1 MPERLP
7 DIICDTGFL
16 MHMAS
21 GRIRNLDGFD
31 LGNVSYVVPGAVLRE
46 LEKLSTDAAKGHEAR
61 KALGLA
67 GAMRRIIPG
76 GDYADRAIL
85 DHIRRHGGTVATTDA
100 GLKRDIKAAGGGVVS
115 LHDDNMV
122 LESPSGGGGSGAR
135 RRTRR

>member
-16 MHMAS
+16 MRMAS
-21 GRIRNLDGFD
+21 GRIRNLDTFD
-31 LGNVSYVVPGAVLRE
+31 LGNISYVVPGAVLRE
-46 LEKLSTDAAKGHEAR
+46 LERLATDAAKGHEAG

-67 GAMRRIIPG
+67 EAMRRVIPE

-85 DHIRRHGGTVATTDA
+85 DHIREHGGTVATTDA
-100 GLKRDIKAAGGGVVS
+100 GLKREIKAAGGGVVS

-122 LESPSGGGGSGAR
+122 LEPPSGRRSPGAR

>member
-1 MPERLP
+1 VPARLP

-16 MHMAS
+16 MRMAS
-21 GRIRNLDGFD
+21 ERIRNLDTFD

-46 LEKLSTDAAKGHEAR
+46 LERLATDAAKGHEAG

-67 GAMRRIIPG
+67 GAMRRIIPE

-85 DHIRRHGGTVATTDA
+85 DHIREHGGTVATTDTS
-100 GLKRDIKAAGGGVVS
+100 LKKEIKAAGGGVVS

-122 LESPSGGGGSGAR
+122 LEPPSGRSSSGAR
-135 RRTRR
+135 RRARR

>member
-16 MHMAS
+16 MRMAS

-46 LEKLSTDAAKGHEAR
+46 LERLATDTAKGHEAR
-61 KALGLA
+61 KALELA
-67 GAMRRIIPG
+67 GAMRRMIPE

-85 DHIRRHGGTVATTDA
+85 DHIREHGGTVATTDT
-100 GLKRDIKAAGGGVVS
+100 GLKREIKAAGGGVVS

-122 LESPSGGGGSGAR
+122 LEPPSGGGRSGAR

>member
-46 LEKLSTDAAKGHEAR
+46 LEKLSTDTVKGHEAR

-67 GAMRRIIPG
+67 GAMRRIIPE

-85 DHIRRHGGTVATTDA
+85 DHIRSHGGTVATTDA
-100 GLKRDIKAAGGGVVS
+100 SLKREIKAAGGGVVS

>member
-16 MHMAS
+16 MRMAS
-21 GRIRNLDGFD
+21 GRIRNLDTFD

-46 LEKLSTDAAKGHEAR
+46 LERLATDAAKGHEAG
-61 KALGLA
+61 KALELA
-67 GAMRRIIPG
+67 GAMRRIMPE

-85 DHIRRHGGTVATTDA
+85 DHIREHGGTVATTDT
-100 GLKRDIKAAGGGVVS
+100 GLKREIKAAGGGVVS

-122 LESPSGGGGSGAR
+122 LEPPSGRGRSGAR

>member
-16 MHMAS
+16 MRMAS

-31 LGNVSYVVPGAVLRE
+31 LGNISYVVPGAVLRE
-46 LEKLSTDAAKGHEAR
+46 LERLATDAAKGHEAG

-67 GAMRRIIPG
+67 GSMRRIIPE

-85 DHIRRHGGTVATTDA
+85 DHVREHGGTVATTDTS
-100 GLKRDIKAAGGGVVS
+100 LKRDIKAAGGGVVS

-122 LESPSGGGGSGAR
+122 LEAPAGRHGYGERRRAR
-135 RRTRR
+135 R

>member
-16 MHMAS
+16 MRMAS
-21 GRIRNLDGFD
+21 GRIRNLDTFD

-46 LEKLSTDAAKGHEAR
+46 LERLATDAAKGHEAR
-61 KALGLA
+61 KALELA
-67 GAMRRIIPG
+67 GAMRRIMPE

-85 DHIRRHGGTVATTDA
+85 DHIKEYGGTVATTDT
-100 GLKRDIKAAGGGVVS
+100 GLKREIKAAGGGVVS

-122 LESPSGGGGSGAR
+122 LEPPSGGGRSGAR